1 MNKIHKMK
9 RSSKWKLIIF
19 GVVSFVVVLFLYMHQ
34 SSVKKQPM
42 RHNNPLVQTQNI
54 TRQDMY
60 RHINLSGQT
69 VAENAVNLAPKY
81 TGRVSEVRAKLGDTV
96 KKGDVLL
103 TQDTG
108 DLDISIQETTA
119 SAEGAEAEE
128 LVADATYEANYYK
141 TKSDYEL
148 EKDQYKRNEYLFS
161 IGAISQ
167 NTLDIAK
174 QEYLSS
180 KAAFEIMEN
189 QVKNGKDA
197 ASVLAKRHAAEKI
210 RHNVEALKKQRD
222 DLILRSPI
230 DGMVS
235 YRKAE
240 AGEIITGGSKVFSIV
255 DGRKIYVDCALSES
269 DAAILSTGETVEI
282 TVDALGK
289 TYSANIIYVSPAMDE
304 AAKTYTVR
312 LALNN
317 ENNDDIKTGLFAR
330 GFIDILQRENTL
342 FVPKEAVFYKN
353 GKPSVFVLNEDK
365 TVEERAVTIGLLND
379 KEEEILSGLNDG
391 ETVILNNQD
400 KLSTG
405 VSVDVREEN
414 K

>member
-1 MNKIHKMK
+1 MNTIHKMK

-19 GVVSFVVVLFLYMHQ
+19 GVISFVAALFLYVNN
-34 SSVKKQPM
+34 SSVKKNPM
-42 RHNNPLVQTQNI
+42 RHSNPLVQTQVI

-69 VAENAVNLAPKY
+69 VAENAVTLAPKY
-81 TGRVSEVRAKLGDTV
+81 TGRVSEVRVRLGDTV

-103 TQDTG
+103 VQDTG
-108 DLDISIQETTA
+108 DLDISIRETTA
-119 SAEGAEAEE
+119 SAEGAKADE
-128 LVADATYEANYYK
+128 LVADATYEANYYR

-148 EKDQYKRNEYLFS
+148 EKDQYERNEYLFS

-174 QEYLSS
+174 QEYLAS

-189 QVKNGKDA
+189 QAKDGEDA
-197 ASVLAKRHAAEKI
+197 ASVLSKRYAAEKI
-210 RHNVEALKKQRD
+210 RHNVDALKKQRD

-240 AGEIITGGSKVFSIV
+240 VGEIITGGSKVFSIV
-255 DGRKIYVDCALSES
+255 DGRKIYVDCTLSES
-269 DAAILSTGETVEI
+269 DAAILNTGETVPVTI
-282 TVDALGK
+282 DAMGR
-289 TYSANIIYVSPAMDE
+289 TYPGTIIYVSPAMDE
-304 AAKTYTVR
+304 TAKTYTVR
-312 LALNN
+312 LSLDN
-317 ENNDDIKTGLFAR
+317 ETGDDIKTGLFAR
-330 GFIDILQRENTL
+330 GNIEILQRENTI
-342 FVPKEAVFYKN
+342 FAPKEAVFYKN
-353 GKPSVFVLNEDK
+353 GKPSIFVLKEDN
-365 TVEERAVTIGLLND
+365 TVEERAVTVGLLND
-379 KEEEILSGLNDG
+379 KEEEILSGLEDG
-391 ETVILNNQD
+391 ETVVLNNQD

-405 VSVDVREEN
+405 TEVDVREEN

>member
-1 MNKIHKMK
+1 MDKIHKMK
-9 RSSKWKLIIF
+9 RSSKLKLVIF
-19 GVVSFVVVLFLYMHQ
+19 GFVAFIAALLLYSTQ

-42 RHNNPLVQTQNI
+42 RHNNPLVQTQVI
-54 TRQDMY
+54 ERQDMH

-69 VAENAVNLAPKY
+69 VAENAVTLAPKY
-81 TGRVSEVRAKLGDTV
+81 TGRVSEVRVKLGDTV

-103 TQDTG
+103 VQDTG

-119 SAEGAEAEE
+119 SAEGAKADE
-128 LVADATYEANYYK
+128 LVADATYEANYYR

-148 EKDQYKRNEYLFS
+148 EKDQYERSEYLFS

-174 QEYLSS
+174 QEYLAS

-189 QVKNGKDA
+189 QAKDGEDA
-197 ASVLAKRHAAEKI
+197 ASVLSKRYAAEKI

-255 DGRKIYVDCALSES
+255 DGRKIYVDCTLSES
-269 DAAILSTGETVEI
+269 DAAILNTGDTVPV

-289 TYSANIIYVSPAMDE
+289 TYSAAIIYVSPAMDE

-312 LALNN
+312 LSLNN
-317 ENNDDIKTGLFAR
+317 ENNDDIKVGLFAR
-330 GFIDILQRENTL
+330 GHIDILQRENTI

-353 GKPSVFVLNEDK
+353 GKPSVFVLKEDN
-365 TVEERAVTIGLLND
+365 TVEDREVTIGLLND
-379 KEEEILSGLNDG
+379 KEEEILSGVNDG
-391 ETVILNNQD
+391 ETVVLNNQD

-405 VSVDVREEN
+405 TVVDVREEN

>member
-1 MNKIHKMK
+1 MSNIHKIK

-19 GVVSFVVVLFLYMHQ
+19 GVVSFIVVLFLYLNMG
-34 SSVKKQPM
+34 SVKKQPM
-42 RHNNPLVQTQNI
+42 RRNNPLVQTQNI

-69 VAENAVNLAPKY
+69 VAENAVALAPKY
-81 TGRVSEVRAKLGDTV
+81 TGRVSEVRVRLGDMV
-96 KKGDVLL
+96 KKGDILL
-103 TQDTG
+103 IQDTG
-108 DLDISIQETTA
+108 DLDISIEETAA
-119 SAEGAEAEE
+119 SAKGAEADE

-141 TKSDYEL
+141 AKSDYEL
-148 EKDQYKRNEYLFS
+148 EKAQYERNEYLFS

-174 QEYLSS
+174 QEYLAS
-180 KAAFEIMEN
+180 KAAYEILEN
-189 QVKNGKDA
+189 QSEGGNDA
-197 ASVLAKRHAAEKI
+197 ASVLSKRYAAEKI
-210 RHNVEALKKQRD
+210 RHNVEALKKQRE

-240 AGEIITGGSKVFSIV
+240 VGEIITGGGKVFSIV
-255 DGRKIYVDCALSES
+255 DGRKIYVDCALSEN
-269 DAAILSTGETVEI
+269 DAAILNTGETVPI
-282 TVDALGK
+282 TIDALGK
-289 TYSANIIYVSPAMDE
+289 TYSGTIIYVSPSMDE
-304 AAKTYTVR
+304 TAKTYTAR
-312 LALNN
+312 LYLNN

-330 GFIDILQRENTL
+330 GNIDILQRKNTL
-342 FVPKEAVFYKN
+342 FAPKEAVFYKN
-353 GKPSVFVLNEDK
+353 GKPSVFVLKDDN

-379 KEEEILSGLNDG
+379 KEEEILSGISDG
-391 ETVILNNQD
+391 ETIVLNNQD

-405 VSVDVREEN
+405 TVVDVREEN